1 MSSCGAPNRSV
12 KLVSLVLALIAG
24 AACSSTKNNKEDTTN
39 NPSLG
44 AGSGG
49 MSAAPTGTGGSAA
62 SGTGGSTSAGNN
74 SGSGGMSASGG
85 GSGGMT
91 AMQDADNDAGM
102 GDTNMPED
110 GGMMEPP
117 CDKMVTPSTD
127 CTAMLA
133 PGDERTCM
141 IGSREYIVY

>member
-1 MSSCGAPNRSV
+1 
-12 KLVSLVLALIAG
+12 LIAG
-24 AACSSTKNNKEDTTN
+24 AACSSTNNNKEDTTN

-49 MSAAPTGTGGSAA
+49 MSAAPTGTGGSGVAT
-62 SGTGGSTSAGNN
+62 GTGGGTSAGNN

-102 GDTNMPED
+102 GDTNMPD
-110 GGMMEPP
+110 DAGMMESP

-133 PGDERTCM
+133 PG
-141 IGSREYIVY
+141 